1 MKRSE
6 LVKQTIQ
13 EMLDNNT
20 ISVESLTEELNN
32 QNFENRVEETDG
44 KWSVYFKDDG
54 PEGSNMKIVHLE
66 FEI

>member
-32 QNFENRVEETDG
+32 QNFENTVEETDG
-44 KWSVYFKDDG
+44 KC
-54 PEGSNMKIVHLE
+54 
-66 FEI
+66 